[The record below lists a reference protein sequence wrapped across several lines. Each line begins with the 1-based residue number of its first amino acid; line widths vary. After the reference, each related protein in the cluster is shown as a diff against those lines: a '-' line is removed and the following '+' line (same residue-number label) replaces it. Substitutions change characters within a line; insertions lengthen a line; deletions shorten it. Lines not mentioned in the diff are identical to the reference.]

1 MNNFI
6 FNVKQLKINKFMKHI
21 WQLIIS
27 TSNATLEVPSARPCE
42 EWFTDQNSKPL
53 EMLMM
58 LLTQNHLMLIQKQY
72 SKPIL
77 LQIYI
82 EMETMET
89 MESIVIFLHFN
100 IISIKNDSI

>member
-1 MNNFI
+1 M
-6 FNVKQLKINKFMKHI
+6 
-21 WQLIIS
+21 S

-42 EWFTDQNSKPL
+42 EWFTDQNCKPL

-58 LLTQNHLMLIQKQY
+58 MLIQNHLMLIRKQY

-82 EMETMET
+82 EMETQQC
-89 MESIVIFLHFN
+89 SSLLKKQKKQF
-100 IISIKNDSI
+100 